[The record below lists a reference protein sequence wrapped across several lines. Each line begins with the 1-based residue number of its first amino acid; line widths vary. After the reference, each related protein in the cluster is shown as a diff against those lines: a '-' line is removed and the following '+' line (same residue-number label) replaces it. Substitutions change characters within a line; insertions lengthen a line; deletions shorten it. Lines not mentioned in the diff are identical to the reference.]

1 MSLKKEEKKK
11 SKATSD
17 ESLKPKL
24 ISQTRNSKNLK
35 LGFNQKDHFLNS
47 VMLKY
52 ETKKKS
58 IFFQSNTNNNKKNK
72 DLI

>member
-1 MSLKKEEKKK
+1 MLKDWTEKKKHELKKRGKKK

-52 ETKKKS
+52 ETKKK
-58 IFFQSNTNNNKKNK
+58 IYFFSK
-72 DLI
+72 

>member
-52 ETKKKS
+52 ETKKK
-58 IFFQSNTNNNKKNK
+58 IYFFSK
-72 DLI
+72 